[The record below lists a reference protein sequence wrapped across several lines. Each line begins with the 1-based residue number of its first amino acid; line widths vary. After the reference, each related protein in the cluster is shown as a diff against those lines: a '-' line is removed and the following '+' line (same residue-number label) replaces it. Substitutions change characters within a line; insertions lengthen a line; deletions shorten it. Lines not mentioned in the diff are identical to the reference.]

1 MVYLVNIFLK
11 VYSARKGIDTKIAVA
26 SHTPLHRSLGLTSE
40 QRKILLLLVKITMK
54 QILFI
59 KIIFPV
65 NSKLNKKYDIPDNF
79 VKIYELK
86 MHGIKIYEI
95 FEK

>member
-1 MVYLVNIFLK
+1 MILNCSCLSY
-11 VYSARKGIDTKIAVA
+11 
-26 SHTPLHRSLGLTSE
+26 PLHRSLEGLTSE
-40 QRKILLLLVKITMK
+40 QRKFTVIG
-54 QILFI
+54 QNYNEADFI
-59 KIIFPV
+59 YKNNISEV

-95 FEK
+95 FEKIK

>member
-1 MVYLVNIFLK
+1 MILK
-11 VYSARKGIDTKIAVA
+11 LQLPLI
-26 SHTPLHRSLGLTSE
+26 PLHRSLEGLTSE
-40 QRKILLLLVKITMK
+40 QRKNFTVIG
-54 QILFI
+54 QNYNEADFI
-59 KIIFPV
+59 YKNNISEV

-95 FEK
+95 FEKIK